1 MKFRPWVA
9 APLTGVAIAL
19 VAPPAGVAA
28 QTSARH
34 ASGPLRLHRGDY
46 GGHGHRN
53 PWRHCYSR
61 RRVVLI
67 DKGLRAIL
75 RNGRRGPEALVLQG
89 SSASSSWSPA
99 APWDTFSVSTYLD
112 VNYPTQT
119 TAQYEFAIKGFFRV
133 HPVFVVKAFD
143 RHERAFPFPAAHCI
157 DGEDGEDDGGRGH
170 RGDRGRPHGGRGAEG
185 RGSSGSPLPQ
195 KGDHRQSG
203 GGGQGTLAPG
213 GAVPPVPVPRDTA
226 TAACGVDLLSA
237 KHILIAAVGL
247 LIVLGMLA
255 TAWLRRRRSAA

>member
-1 MKFRPWVA
+1 M
-9 APLTGVAIAL
+9 AITL

-34 ASGPLRLHRGDY
+34 ASGPLRLHRGDHD
-46 GGHGHRN
+46 HGHRN

-143 RHERAFPFPAAHCI
+143 RHERAFRFPAAHCI
-157 DGEDGEDDGGRGH
+157 DGEDDGDREH
-170 RGDRGRPHGGRGAEG
+170 HGDRGRPHGHRGAEG
-185 RGSSGSPLPQ
+185 RGPSGSPLPQ
-195 KGDHRQSG
+195 KGDRRQTG
-203 GGGQGTLAPG
+203 GGEQGTLVPG
-213 GAVPPVPVPRDTA
+213 GAVPPGSVPRGMA
-226 TAACGVDLLSA
+226 AAACGVGLLSA

-247 LIVLGMLA
+247 LMILGMLA
-255 TAWLRRRRSAA
+255 AAWLRRRRSAA

>member
-9 APLTGVAIAL
+9 APLAGVAIAL

-28 QTSARH
+28 LTSAGH

-46 GGHGHRN
+46 GDGHRN

-119 TAQYEFAIKGFFRV
+119 TAQYEFEIKGFFRV

-143 RHERAFPFPAAHCI
+143 RHERAFPFPAAHCV
-157 DGEDGEDDGGRGH
+157 DGEDDGDRGH
-170 RGDRGRPHGGRGAEG
+170 GGHRGHRGEGGDRGDSGDRGDRGRPHGGGAEG
-185 RGSSGSPLPQ
+185 SGSSGSPVPQ
-195 KGDHRQSG
+195 KGDHR
-203 GGGQGTLAPG
+203 
-213 GAVPPVPVPRDTA
+213 VPRDTA
-226 TAACGVDLLSA
+226 AAACGVGLLSA
-237 KHILIAAVGL
+237 KHIVIAVVGL
-247 LIVLGMLA
+247 LVILGVPA